1 MIKRRSLRVHLLLLY
16 VLLAVLSGIV
26 VPALSIRLS
35 LAAFQK
41 YQFERRQADLEA
53 LGDSLTALY
62 EEDGGWTRRRVMD
75 ILHPAPQWLG
85 MRITLRDAEG
95 NAVFTFGPLQM
106 GEAASRGHGHGHGM
120 MRFSQGDV
128 SELTNHLAIEL
139 TSGGK
144 KLGSLAVDYKTPSTR
159 FERDFLSYLMRYTL
173 AGAAVMIAVACGLG
187 FLVAGGLSRP
197 VVKAVER
204 TRRISR
210 GEYELEPVSPTG
222 IREMDALSRG
232 VEELGRS
239 LAGQEKLRQRLM
251 VDIAHELRT
260 PLTVVRTQIEAIA
273 DGVWEASPERLASCV
288 AEMERLSGLIEDVE
302 SLTRL
307 EGDTLALHPE
317 ETDMAAFLAPALDA
331 FAPLFERAGI
341 ALHRELAAGLAA
353 VIDPDRFR
361 HVIDNLLSNA
371 LRYTPAGGDVA
382 VRLLA
387 RDESVIIEVEDTGIG
402 ISEEDLPHV
411 FERFYRA
418 DESRAR
424 VTGGRGVGLA
434 IVKATV
440 EAHGGTISV
449 TSPHSGL
456 PAGQHGRGSCFTVTL
471 PPVNGIRSGVR

>member
-1 MIKRRSLRVHLLLLY
+1 MIKRRSLRLHLLLLY

-26 VPALSIRLS
+26 VPALSVRLS

-75 ILHPAPQWLG
+75 ILHPAPQWMG
-85 MRITLRDAEG
+85 MRLILRDAEG
-95 NAVFTFGPLQM
+95 NTVFTLGPLQM
-106 GEAASRGHGHGHGM
+106 GEMAKRRHGHGM
-120 MRFSQGDV
+120 MHFSQSDV
-128 SELTNHLAIEL
+128 RELTNHLVIEL
-139 TSGGK
+139 TSGEKTFGK
-144 KLGSLAVDYKTPSTR
+144 LEVDYKTPSTR
-159 FERDFLSYLMRYTL
+159 FEKDFLSYLMTYTL

-187 FLVAGGLSRP
+187 FFVAGGLSRP

-204 TRRISR
+204 TRRISH
-210 GEYELEPVSPTG
+210 GEYELDPVEPTG

-239 LAGQEKLRQRLM
+239 LSGQEKLRQRLM

-273 DGVWEASPERLASCV
+273 DGVWEASPERLRSCV
-288 AEMERLSGLIEDVE
+288 TEMERLSSLIEDVE

-307 EGDTLALHPE
+307 EGDALALHLE
-317 ETDMAAFLAPALDA
+317 DTDMAVFLEPVLDA
-331 FAPLFERAGI
+331 LAPLFERADI
-341 ALHRELAAGLAA
+341 ELRREFAGGLT
-353 VIDPDRFR
+353 VEIDSDRFR

-371 LRYTPAGGDVA
+371 LRYTPAGGCVE
-382 VRLLA
+382 VRLLK
-387 RDESVIIEVEDTGIG
+387 REGEMVIEVEDTGIG
-402 ISEEDLPHV
+402 ISEADLPHV

-449 TSPHSGL
+449 SSPRKGF
-456 PAGQHGRGSCFTVTL
+456 PDDRRGRGSCFAVTL
-471 PPVNGIRSGVR
+471 PLAAFP

>member
-35 LAAFQK
+35 LTAFQK
-41 YQFERRQADLEA
+41 YQVERRQADLEA

-75 ILHPAPQWLG
+75 ILHPAPQWMG
-85 MRITLRDAEG
+85 MRIILCDVEG
-95 NAVFTFGPLQM
+95 NVVFTMGPLQM
-106 GEAASRGHGHGHGM
+106 GEAANRRHGHGM
-120 MRFSQGDV
+120 MMHFSQGDV
-128 SELTNHLAIEL
+128 RELTHHLDIEL
-139 TSGGK
+139 SSGEK
-144 KLGSLAVDYKTPSTR
+144 SLGSLQVDYKTPSTR

-210 GEYELEPVSPTG
+210 GEYELEPMNPTG

-239 LAGQEKLRQRLM
+239 LAGQEKLRRRLM

-288 AEMERLSGLIEDVE
+288 TEMEHLSGLIEDVE

-317 ETDMAAFLAPALDA
+317 ELDMAAFLAAVLDA

-341 ALHRELAAGLAA
+341 TLRRKLQGGL
-353 VIDPDRFR
+353 VVSIDPDRFR

-371 LRYTPAGGDVA
+371 LRYTPAGGNVEC
-382 VRLLA
+382 RLLA
-387 RDESVIIEVEDTGIG
+387 RDGDVVIEVEDTGIG
-402 ISEEDLPHV
+402 ISEKDLPHV

-434 IVKATV
+434 IVRATV

-449 TSPHSGL
+449 TSPGRMAAADQHS
-456 PAGQHGRGSCFTVTL
+456 RGSCFSVIL
-471 PPVNGIRSGVR
+471 PLASGIHPIVR

>member
-1 MIKRRSLRVHLLLLY
+1 MIKRRSLRIHLLLLY
-16 VLLAVLSGIV
+16 VLLAILSGIV
-26 VPALSIRLS
+26 VPALSIHLS

-41 YQFERRQADLEA
+41 YQFERSQVDLEA

-75 ILHPAPQWLG
+75 ILHPAPQWMG
-85 MRITLRDAEG
+85 MRIILRDAEG
-95 NAVFTFGPLQM
+95 NTVFTLGPLQM
-106 GEAASRGHGHGHGM
+106 GEAANRGHGHGM

-128 SELTNHLAIEL
+128 SELTNHLDIEL
-139 TSGGK
+139 TSEGE

-159 FERDFLSYLMRYTL
+159 FEKDFLSYLMRYTL
-173 AGAAVMIAVACGLG
+173 VGAAVMIAVACGLG
-187 FLVAGGLSRP
+187 FFVAGGLSRP
-197 VVKAVER
+197 VVNAVER

-210 GEYELEPVSPTG
+210 GEYELDPGSPTG
-222 IREMDALSRG
+222 IHEMDALSRG

-239 LAGQEKLRQRLM
+239 LAGQEKLRRRLM

-288 AEMERLSGLIEDVE
+288 AEMERLGGLIEDVE

-307 EGDTLALHPE
+307 EGDALALHPE
-317 ETDMAAFLAPALDA
+317 ETDMAAFLAPVLDS
-331 FAPLFERAGI
+331 FIPLFERDGI
-341 ALHRELAAGLAA
+341 ELRRELATGITAE
-353 VIDPDRFR
+353 IDPDRFR

-371 LRYTPAGGDVA
+371 LRYTPAGGNVV

-387 RDESVIIEVEDTGIG
+387 RDEHVVIEVEDTGIG
-402 ISEEDLPHV
+402 ISEADLPHV

-434 IVKATV
+434 IARATV

-449 TSPHSGL
+449 TS
-456 PAGQHGRGSCFTVTL
+456 QRGRGSCFTVTL
-471 PPVNGIRSGVR
+471 PMSILAYANRKTDGRIV

>member
-41 YQFERRQADLEA
+41 YQVERRQADLEA

-106 GEAASRGHGHGHGM
+106 GETASKGHGHGM

-210 GEYELEPVSPTG
+210 GEYELEPESPTG

-307 EGDTLALHPE
+307 EGDVLALHPE
-317 ETDMAAFLAPALDA
+317 ETDMAAFLSPALDA
-331 FAPLFERAGI
+331 FAPLFERAGV
-341 ALHRELAAGLAA
+341 ALRRELAAGLAA
-353 VIDPDRFR
+353 AIDPDRFR

-387 RDESVIIEVEDTGIG
+387 RDEHVVIEVEDTGIG
-402 ISEEDLPHV
+402 ISEADLPHV

-434 IVKATV
+434 IARATV

-449 TSPHSGL
+449 TS
-456 PAGQHGRGSCFTVTL
+456 QRGRGSCFTVTL
-471 PPVNGIRSGVR
+471 PPADLA